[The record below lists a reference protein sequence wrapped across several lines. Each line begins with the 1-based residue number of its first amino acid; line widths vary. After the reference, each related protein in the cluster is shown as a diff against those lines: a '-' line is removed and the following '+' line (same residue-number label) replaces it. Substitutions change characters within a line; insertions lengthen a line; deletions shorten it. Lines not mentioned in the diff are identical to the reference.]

1 MSKSFTVGEVK
12 EHGDVDKG
20 LYIIIDNGV
29 YEMVRFLSFYCV
41 TSSFSFFPVVLRN
54 VVGLFYIPL
63 SLSFSLG
70 FVCMSLGLHSIL
82 RRARFLL
89 PLGSS
94 LPLLPRLLQEGIGRL
109 VGTGDVQVLVISAVD
124 FPPSETKVL
133 TDSIGFC
140 QNRPAS

>member
-63 SLSFSLG
+63 SLCLFLSGVCVYVPG
-70 FVCMSLGLHSIL
+70 FTFYPPSCTLSPPPG
-82 RRARFLL
+82 
-89 PLGSS
+89 
-94 LPLLPRLLQEGIGRL
+94 
-109 VGTGDVQVLVISAVD
+109 VISATIATTVARGHRSAGGD
-124 FPPSETKVL
+124 RRCPGSCY
-133 TDSIGFC
+133 FC
-140 QNRPAS
+140 G